1 MNLAQLAQQAIDVQ
15 NACNPIAIANGMV
28 NAMQEL
34 RKLGIVGSEELAT
47 HPVTRLWVAKLSS
60 LSVFRE
66 DHVTEAIAYHRCYEI
81 IDKQESKE
89 TILVGA
95 NLPFTGKM
103 DIPE

>member
-47 HPVTRLWVAKLSS
+47 HPVTQLWVAKLSY
-60 LSVFRE
+60 LCGLEEDSVS
-66 DHVTEAIAYHRCYEI
+66 VAIAYHRCYEI

-95 NLPFTGKM
+95 NLPFTGKIE
-103 DIPE
+103 IPE